1 MFSTTATTVSEITKE
16 IKKDASI
23 CIDNLVFNA
32 GNPDSVIT
40 TAILNQHLD
49 HDVGLYPTHK
59 QSKDDLSYVFCP
71 NISTRKKG
79 TVNVEFLMS
88 ELSSVTDDI
97 HINSVLSVLSKTG
110 HNEGLM
116 LRLSL
121 ALSKLNMHHK
131 VISTEEM
138 ALIWHNHNNAIKSL
152 AKRSTYTPI
161 DVFTQK
167 EHIAQWGHNNI
178 SAISTIPAIKDYL
191 KFIDD
196 LKHRLND
203 MTVYEVPL
211 ITGKEC
217 IPVMYGDS
225 FTSPFLIKLMLNVF
239 DCALVVR
246 VYGNHIYGDFQSRA
260 SSNIT
265 WRTVDKL
272 FNGRIKNANQY

>member
-1 MFSTTATTVSEITKE
+1 MFSTTATTVTEITKE
-16 IKKDASI
+16 IIKDTV

-59 QSKDDLSYVFCP
+59 QSKEVLGHVFCP
-71 NISTRKKG
+71 NITTRKKG
-79 TVNVEFLMS
+79 AVNNEFMMS
-88 ELSSVTDDI
+88 KLSSVTDDI
-97 HINSVLSVLSKTG
+97 HINSVLSILSKTG

-121 ALSKLNMHHK
+121 ALSKLNNHHK

-138 ALIWHNHNNAIKSL
+138 ALIWHNHNNAIKAL
-152 AKRSTYTPI
+152 AKRSTYTPL

-167 EHIAQWGHNNI
+167 DHIAQWGRND
-178 SAISTIPAIKDYL
+178 ISTISDIPAIKDYL
-191 KFIDD
+191 KFMDD

-211 ITGKEC
+211 ITGREC

-225 FTSPFLIKLMLNVF
+225 FTSPFLVKLMLNVF
-239 DCALVVR
+239 NCALVVR
-246 VYGNHIYGDFQSRA
+246 VYGNHIYGDFQSRT

-272 FNGRIKNANQY
+272 FNGRIENANHY